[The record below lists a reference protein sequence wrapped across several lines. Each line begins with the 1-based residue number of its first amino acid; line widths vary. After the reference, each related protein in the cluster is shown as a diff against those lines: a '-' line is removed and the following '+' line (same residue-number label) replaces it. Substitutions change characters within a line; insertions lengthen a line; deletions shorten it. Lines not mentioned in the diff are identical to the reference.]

1 MQSAELVDVEMNIHS
16 TELRQ
21 SGNFEHLV
29 LDYGQFLPTRNRD
42 PRMCLL
48 VYSE

>member
-21 SGNFEHLV
+21 SGNFEHLGARLRTV
-29 LDYGQFLPTRNRD
+29 SAN
-42 PRMCLL
+42 
-48 VYSE
+48 